1 MGFVITKEELDRY
14 YQLGVRQFDGAKMT
28 GVMFASEPEITGPLL
43 PPPLEQA
50 DLPGGLIF
58 IAEYKDTNLGPG
70 YREAALLIRC
80 QYQGVGGTY
89 CLSMPIDNEPRM
101 HNGRDIFGFP
111 KEMATIHIAREGS
124 TVHGWVER
132 AGVRFVEL
140 KVDLSG
146 ELPELPPT
154 GPSYLFKAMPRID
167 LQPGFDGPVLLA
179 SQQTDV
185 KLRKLEIGMG
195 ELTLRPSA
203 ADPWADL
210 GEPTLM
216 MAFQLESDNTM
227 QPGRILTE
235 VDGEAFL
242 PYYFKMTD
250 FSAGAPAEGNEEGE
264 R

>member
-1 MGFVITKEELDRY
+1 MGFVIPKNELDRY

-28 GVMFASEPEITGPLL
+28 GVMFASDAEITGPLL

-58 IAEYKDTNLGPG
+58 IAEYPATNLGPG
-70 YREAALLIRC
+70 YRESALLLRC
-80 QYQGVGGTY
+80 QYKGVAGTY
-89 CLSMPIDNEPRM
+89 CLSMPINNEPRM

-111 KEMATIHIAREGS
+111 KEMADIHIAREGN

-140 KVDLSG
+140 KVELSG

-154 GPSYLFKAMPRID
+154 GPSYLFKGMPRID
-167 LQPGFDGPVLLA
+167 LQPGFDGPVFLA

-195 ELTLRPSA
+195 ELTLRPSE

-210 GEPTLM
+210 GDPMLM

-235 VDGEAFL
+235 VPGEEFL

-250 FSAGAPAEGNEEGE
+250 FSAGAPAEANEGGT

>member
-1 MGFVITKEELDRY
+1 MGFVVTKDELDRY

-28 GVMFASEPEITGPLL
+28 GVMFTTEPEVTGPLL

-58 IAEYKDTNLGPG
+58 IAEYPATNLGPG
-70 YREAALLIRC
+70 YREAALLLRC
-80 QYQGVGGTY
+80 QYEGVAGTY
-89 CLSMPIDNEPRM
+89 CLSMPINNEPRM

-111 KEMATIHIAREGS
+111 KEMADIHIAREGN

-140 KVDLSG
+140 KVELAG

-167 LQPGFDGPVLLA
+167 LQPGFDGPVFLA
-179 SQQTDV
+179 SQQTEV

-195 ELTLRPSA
+195 ELTLRPSET
-203 ADPWADL
+203 DPWAEL

-227 QPGRILTE
+227 LPGRILTE

-250 FSAGAPAEGNEEGE
+250 FSAGAPAETTAGQ
-264 R
+264 